1 MEAYSV
7 HGFKQNLLESHFEL
21 SANSTTY
28 LSITSSRRFNTY
40 LKHFGLESM
49 IGEMMT
55 SNSLQSSPLMHQ
67 HMAKEFEFLI
77 QHSFAHATHPQQMGH
92 RLYAMFLK
100 CLSDHHERGFFTPMV
115 STSRQELA
123 RKLIRWGFFCGGSDV
138 NLDQIS
144 QMLFV
149 SKGTLIQSTKEAF
162 DLGPM
167 ELLKRIR
174 LERVNNMLRSEESRK
189 TAQLTTVSE
198 VAQHYGFRSRGHF
211 AKAYQELF
219 SESPSFTLSKASA

>member
-1 MEAYSV
+1 
-7 HGFKQNLLESHFEL
+7 
-21 SANSTTY
+21 
-28 LSITSSRRFNTY
+28 
-40 LKHFGLESM
+40 
-49 IGEMMT
+49 MT
-55 SNSLQSSPLMHQ
+55 SNSLHSSPLMHQ

-77 QHSFAHATHPQQMGH
+77 HNSIAHTIPPQQTGH

-100 CLSDHHERGFFTPMV
+100 CLNDHHESCYFAPMV
-115 STSRQELA
+115 STSRQDLA
-123 RKLIRWGFFCGGSDV
+123 QKLIRWGFFHARSDV

-144 QMLFV
+144 QMFFV

-174 LERVNNMLRSEESRK
+174 LERVNSMLRSEESRK

-211 AKAYQELF
+211 AKAYQDLF
-219 SESPSFTLSKASA
+219 SESPRFTLSKTSV

>member
-1 MEAYSV
+1 
-7 HGFKQNLLESHFEL
+7 
-21 SANSTTY
+21 
-28 LSITSSRRFNTY
+28 
-40 LKHFGLESM
+40 
-49 IGEMMT
+49 MT
-55 SNSLQSSPLMHQ
+55 SNSLQSSPLIHQ

-77 QHSFAHATHPQQMGH
+77 QNSLAHAIRPQQISH

-100 CLSDHHERGFFTPMV
+100 CLNDHHESDYFTPMV
-115 STSRQELA
+115 STSRQDLA
-123 RKLIRWGFFCGGSDV
+123 QKLIRLGFFCGRSDV
-138 NLDQIS
+138 NLDQVS

-149 SKGTLIQSTKEAF
+149 SKGTLIQSSKEAF

-174 LERVNNMLRSEESRK
+174 LERVNSMLRSEESRK
-189 TAQLTTVSE
+189 TAHLTTVSE

-219 SESPSFTLSKASA
+219 SESPSFTLSRASA